1 MRLIL
6 VDDSTLFRSG
16 LAGLLSGAG
25 HDVVAELADA
35 ENLAT
40 SVSDL
45 NPDVVVLDIRMP
57 PTWTTEGLRAAVDLR
72 ANHPGIGVLVLS
84 QYVESTHAERL
95 LREAPSG
102 MGYLLKDRVGHLTQ
116 LTSALDQIAAGGTV
130 IDPEVVGILL
140 DHKGRTGRLSRLTE
154 RELEVLRSIAEG
166 RSNAAVSQELHLS
179 SRTVETH
186 VSSIFSKLDIG
197 GSPAGHRRV
206 LAVIAYL
213 RG

>member
-16 LAGLLSGAG
+16 PAGLLTGAG
-25 HDVVAELADA
+25 HEVVAELADA
-35 ENLAT
+35 EQLAT
-40 SVSDL
+40 KVRDL

-72 ANHPGIGVLVLS
+72 ADHPDVGVLVLS
-84 QYVESTHAERL
+84 QYVESAHAERL
-95 LREAPSG
+95 LHDAPSG
-102 MGYLLKDRVGHLTQ
+102 IGYLLKDRVGHLTQ

-130 IDPEVVGILL
+130 IDPEVVGVLL

-197 GSPAGHRRV
+197 GSPAEHRRV

>member
-1 MRLIL
+1 VRLIL

-16 LAGLLSGAG
+16 LAGLLTGAG
-25 HDVVAELADA
+25 HKVVAELADA

-40 SVSDL
+40 SVGDL
-45 NPDVVVLDIRMP
+45 APDVVVLDIRMP

-72 ANHPGIGVLVLS
+72 ADHPGVGVLVLS
-84 QYVESTHAERL
+84 QYVESAHAERL

-140 DHKGRTGRLSRLTE
+140 DHKRRTGRLARLTE

-179 SRTVETH
+179 PRTVETH
-186 VSSIFSKLDIG
+186 VSNIFSKLDIG
-197 GSPAGHRRV
+197 GTPAEHRRV